1 MPSNRLVEKEKV
13 ATYASVLFYSV
24 FESGGRDAVLRVRD
38 EIEQVVRIIRGNAT
52 LIEALCSLAYS
63 PEQRNTMARETFTEC
78 VSEFRDMLALMAER
92 REMDLLA
99 QVEPVFVD
107 VLQEKLHVTVV
118 DVVTVVALDN
128 HLRDI
133 IIKKAASELG
143 TEIVLRERIDKSI
156 LGGILMSANG
166 KRIDAS
172 VFTQI
177 ENARTLLKKSSDGG
191 ES

>member
-1 MPSNRLVEKEKV
+1 
-13 ATYASVLFYSV
+13 
-24 FESGGRDAVLRVRD
+24 
-38 EIEQVVRIIRGNAT
+38 
-52 LIEALCSLAYS
+52 
-63 PEQRNTMARETFTEC
+63 
-78 VSEFRDMLALMAER
+78 MLALMAER
-92 REMDLLA
+92 REMDLRA